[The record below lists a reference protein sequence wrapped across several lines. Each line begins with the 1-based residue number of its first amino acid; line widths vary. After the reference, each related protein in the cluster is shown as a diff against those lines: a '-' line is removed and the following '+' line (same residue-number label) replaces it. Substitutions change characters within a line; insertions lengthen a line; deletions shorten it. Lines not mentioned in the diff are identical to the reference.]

1 MAPDRIN
8 LTSLWLAL
16 MVVLAAETV
25 AGGIVSLG
33 LLPSMVTLAA
43 VRAVEIVLLMA
54 VAVVLAGGPGAI
66 GLAPEQIV
74 PGIRRG
80 LIWSGGFGLL
90 VLIAAG
96 VLALAGHSPLQM
108 IRVQLPPDPTDR
120 ALYLL
125 TGAVIA
131 PVAEEIFFRG
141 YLYGFFR
148 RWGVLCALILSNLVF
163 VLAHGVT
170 GLPLT
175 QMVGG
180 ILFALCYEVEGRLT
194 APVTVH
200 VLGNGALFGL
210 GWLNSW

>member
-1 MAPDRIN
+1 MAPDRIK

-16 MVVLAAETV
+16 MAVLAAETA
-25 AGGIVSLG
+25 AGGIVSLN

-43 VRAVEIVLLMA
+43 VRAVEIVLLVA
-54 VAVVLAGGPGAI
+54 VAVVWADGPDAI
-66 GLAPEQIV
+66 GLAPEQII

-80 LIWSGGFGLL
+80 LIWSSGFGLL

-96 VLALAGHSPLQM
+96 VLALAGHNPLQM
-108 IRVQLPPDPTDR
+108 IRVHLPSDPTDR

-148 RWGVLCALILSNLVF
+148 RWGVPCALILSNLAF

-180 ILFALCYEVEGRLT
+180 VLFALCYEVEGRLM

-200 VLGNGALFGL
+200 VLGNGALFGV